1 MRKARIKKYLL
12 LLLALLCGARNGLQ
26 AAPAPDFTL
35 PRLDDSAPVS
45 LSALRGKVVYVD
57 FWASWC
63 APCTVALPEMDQLR
77 RDLHA
82 RGFEIIAINLDES
95 ADDALRFIERMDLSY
110 PVVTDLAKTT
120 PQAYAVSGMPTAF
133 LIDRHGEL
141 HSTHTGFRPGDSA
154 KIRTTIEQ
162 LLQETPP

>member
-1 MRKARIKKYLL
+1 MRIVRFKRYLPLL
-12 LLLALLCGARNGLQ
+12 LTLFCSASTGLQ

-35 PRLDDSAPVS
+35 PRLDDAAPVS

-63 APCTVALPEMDQLR
+63 APCTVALPEMDRLR

-82 RGFEIIAINLDES
+82 RGFEVVAINLDES
-95 ADDALRFIERMDLSY
+95 AADALRFIQRMNLSY
-110 PVVTDLAKTT
+110 PVVTDPAKAT
-120 PQAYAVSGMPTAF
+120 PQAYAISGMPTAF

-141 HSTHTGFRPGDSA
+141 HSTHSGFRPGDSA
-154 KIRTTIEQ
+154 EIRKTIEQ